1 MTFSISGNDIS
12 DIIQIASAVGTA
24 LSIVIVGL
32 IVYLMVRP
40 SRKDRLRRKAERLGA
55 IPRDADPADDED
67 LWRTVDRMEQRI
79 EVLERALADELADG
93 RARPAIG
100 ERRIERTLAPVQDR
114 ESGRME

>member
-1 MTFSISGNDIS
+1 MTFSINGNDIS

-67 LWRTVDRMEQRI
+67 LWRTVDRMESRI
-79 EVLERALADELADG
+79 EVLERALADELD
-93 RARPAIG
+93 RPVIG
-100 ERRIERTLAPVQDR
+100 ERRSERTLAPAQDR
-114 ESGRME
+114 ETGRME